1 MFWGDNLNER
11 SNTFLETEP
20 VGALMR
26 RYSLPCI
33 ISLLVAS
40 LYNIADPVFI
50 FGFGWGMM
58 GAAVAT
64 GLGQLL
70 TAEAAVGAA
79 GLLIVELFPGQLIA
93 VFGVGFALLLPV
105 FFVLDGILLSMPVS
119 DVLTFALSAAAAA
132 YTMRA
137 LRRPAGA

>member
-1 MFWGDNLNER
+1 MNER

-40 LYNIADPVFI
+40 LYNIADQVFI

-64 GLGQLL
+64 VLGQLL

-79 GLLIVELFPGQLIA
+79 ALLIVELFPGQLIA

-105 FFVLDGILLSMPVS
+105 FFGLDGILLSMPVS